1 MVDDSEYLD
10 ADLRSLV
17 RSSGRWDSDPIS
29 PSEEVLIWE
38 ESRNYGS
45 DGECL
50 DGEEIAATEESFQS
64 ANVEGGTQAP
74 AENFT
79 RTPRDKKVR
88 KRRSSKEEIPR
99 KKLSGN
105 RYQQLHN
112 CAYAA
117 NIEMCRELLER

>member
-1 MVDDSEYLD
+1 MVDESEHLD

-29 PSEEVLIWE
+29 PSEEALIWE

-45 DGECL
+45 DGECF
-50 DGEEIAATEESFQS
+50 DGEEIAATEESFQ
-64 ANVEGGTQAP
+64 NVDTP

-79 RTPRDKKVR
+79 ITPRDKKFR
-88 KRRSSKEEIPR
+88 KRRSKEEIPR
-99 KKLSGN
+99 KRHSGN
-105 RYQQLHN
+105 RYHQLHN